1 MYICPQKQELTY
13 AATDREGYRQYKSDP
28 EMCKDCPL
36 LSQCTRSRNKQRIL
50 TRHVWQGKEWVKQN
64 GRSRSGKYLYRL
76 RYQRLS
82 EVSRMP
88 KSSMDFAIA
97 GSAARKKS

>member
-13 AATDREGYRQYKSDP
+13 ATIDREGYRQYKSDP

-50 TRHVWQGKEWVKQN
+50 TRHVWQDSKEWVKQN
-64 GRSRSGKYLYRL
+64 GRSRKLVR
-76 RYQRLS
+76 
-82 EVSRMP
+82 
-88 KSSMDFAIA
+88 
-97 GSAARKKS
+97 